1 MAPLSHRSYWADI
14 CILTG
19 NHGNP
24 MLDSQQGQVYQMIHK
39 VFILDTSYD
48 TQLQGPGRGG
58 QDAGP

>member
-1 MAPLSHRSYWADI
+1 
-14 CILTG
+14 
-19 NHGNP
+19 
-24 MLDSQQGQVYQMIHK
+24 MLDSQQGQVYQMMIHK